1 MKCLVK
7 MGLATVMLLS
17 LFQAM
22 ADEALLK
29 PFVLVYRG
37 AGTVADKTA
46 AAEAALTANGF
57 TVAGRYAPYP
67 DAMVIVVTNDE
78 LKANAAASAQGGFG
92 AAQRVAVTRVGQE
105 VQVSATNPVYM
116 AQAYRMKG
124 DLKGVAQA
132 LETALGHGEP
142 FGAKGLT
149 AAELRKYHY
158 MFGMEYFTDPSVLAS
173 FGSHE
178 EAIRAVEKGL
188 AANKGGVSRVY
199 RVDVP
204 GGNESVF
211 GVGMK
216 APGDAQKYMDD
227 RYIMSEIDFRDVK
240 STAHLPYEILVS
252 GDKVYAL
259 YARFRIA
266 IDFPDLAMVGAN
278 SFVNIMKTPDAIETA
293 LRQAVTP

>member
-1 MKCLVK
+1 MRFLVK
-7 MGLATVMLLS
+7 IGLTTVLLLS

-22 ADEALLK
+22 AEEVLLK
-29 PFVLVYRG
+29 PFLLVYRG

-57 TVAGRYAPYP
+57 TVVGRYAPYP
-67 DAMVIVVTNDE
+67 DAMVMAVTNDE

-92 AAQRVAVTRVGQE
+92 AAQRVAVTRVGNE
-105 VQVSATNPVYM
+105 VQVSTTNPVYM

-124 DLKGVAQA
+124 DLKGVAHA
-132 LETALGHGEP
+132 LEAALGHGEP

-149 AAELRKYHY
+149 ASELRKYHY
-158 MFGMEYFTDPSVLAS
+158 MFGMEYFTDPSVLATY
-173 FGSHE
+173 GSHE
-178 EAIRAVEKGL
+178 EALNAVEKGL
-188 AANKGGVSRVY
+188 ASNKVGVSRVY

-216 APGDAQKYMDD
+216 APSDAQKYMDD
-227 RYIMSEIDFRDVK
+227 RFIMSEIDFRDVK
-240 STAHLPYEILVS
+240 STAHLPYEVLVS
-252 GDKVYAL
+252 GNEVYAL

-266 IDFPDLAMVGAN
+266 IDFPDLAMMGAN
-278 SFVNIMKTPDAIETA
+278 SFVNIMKTPDAIESA
-293 LRQAVTP
+293 LKQAVNP